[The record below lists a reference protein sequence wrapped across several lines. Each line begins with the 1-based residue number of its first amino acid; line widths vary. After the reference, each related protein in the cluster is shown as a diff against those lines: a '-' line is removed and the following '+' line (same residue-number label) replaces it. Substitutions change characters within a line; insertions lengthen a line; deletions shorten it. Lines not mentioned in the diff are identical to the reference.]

1 MAIYHL
7 SVSNVSRAKGS
18 TSCATLAYISG
29 EKIHDSR
36 TGKTYS
42 YSRRERVL
50 VVETK
55 QFSLLL
61 HLWNTQMQKH
71 YGMLSKIT
79 KQQTMQEQR
88 RKYKLHYQES

>member
-36 TGKTYS
+36 TGIAVV
-42 YSRRERVL
+42 REFL
-50 VVETK
+50 LSE